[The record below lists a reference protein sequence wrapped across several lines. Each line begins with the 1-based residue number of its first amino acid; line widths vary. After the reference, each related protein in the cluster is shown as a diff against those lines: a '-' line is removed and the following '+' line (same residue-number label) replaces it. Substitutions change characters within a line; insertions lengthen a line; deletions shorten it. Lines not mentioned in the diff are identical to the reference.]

1 MSTAPKTGP
10 RRVLIVSPHF
20 PPVNAPDH
28 HRVRTS
34 LPYYSAFGWT
44 PEVLAVAPQ
53 CVEGRPDR
61 ELLTTIPS
69 ELPVHRCRAWP
80 AALTR
85 LFGLGNV
92 AYRSRGQMR
101 AMGDELLRSGQFD
114 LVFFS
119 TTQFIATTLGEG
131 WRKKF
136 GVPYVIDIQ
145 DPWRTDYY
153 ERPGAPPPP
162 GGWKYQIARR
172 QADRLEEPSWR
183 NAAGFISVSP
193 GYLEQLH
200 GRYPWFAAKPSAVI
214 PFGAAPSDFRKARE
228 AFDLK
233 PGIPLEAGTIC
244 CASVG
249 AVGPIMRDALEH
261 LFSAVRRLR
270 AENPERVA
278 RLRFHFVGTSYAP
291 AGRAVPSVL
300 PVAEA
305 FGVADLVR
313 EETGRVEYFTALRT
327 MLEADALIVP
337 SSLDPHYSPSKLAG
351 CFLAE
356 KPVLSLAPAG
366 SALERLAGELGI
378 GPVATIPGADRVA
391 DNFLR
396 ALVTGQAASL
406 LASRRT
412 EAFEQVHSAQAR
424 TREQCD
430 LFDRSIAGSGA
441 MPA

>member
-1 MSTAPKTGP
+1 MSPSSQASG

-28 HRVRTS
+28 QRVRTS
-34 LPYYSAFGWT
+34 LPHYAEFGWK

-53 CVEGRPDR
+53 HVEARLDR
-61 ELLTTIPS
+61 ELLTTIPA
-69 ELPVHRCRAWP
+69 ELPVHRCGAWP

-85 LFGLGNV
+85 LVGLGNL
-92 AYRSRGQMR
+92 AYRSRGRMQ
-101 AMGDELLRSGQFD
+101 AMGSELLRTGQFD
-114 LVFFS
+114 LVYFS
-119 TTQFIATTLGEG
+119 TTQFIATTLGEV

-162 GGWKYQIARR
+162 GGWKYRIARR
-172 QADRLEEPSWR
+172 QAARLEEPSWR
-183 NAAGFISVSP
+183 HAAGFVSVSP
-193 GYLEQLH
+193 GYLDQLR
-200 GRYPWFAAKPSAVI
+200 GRYPWFAAKPAAVI
-214 PFGAAPSDFRKARE
+214 PFGAAPADFRKARE
-228 AFDLK
+228 AFDLR
-233 PGIPLEAGTIC
+233 PGIPLEPGTLC

-249 AVGPIMRDALEH
+249 AVGPIMREALEQ

-270 AENPERVA
+270 TEDPALVA

-291 AGRAVPSVL
+291 AGRATPSVL

-337 SSLDPHYSPSKLAG
+337 SSLDPDYSPSKLAG

-378 GPVATIPGADRVA
+378 GPVATIPGVDRVT
-391 DNFLR
+391 DDFLR
-396 ALVTGQAASL
+396 ALVTGRTGPL
-406 LASRRT
+406 LAGRRT
-412 EAFEQVHSAQAR
+412 DQFEEVHSARAR
-424 TREQCD
+424 TREQCA
-430 LFDRSIAGSGA
+430 LFDRCLEASPPRA
-441 MPA
+441 